1 MTRCMN
7 DVSGVGESII
17 KPYRFPIRYMTKI
30 VVALILL
37 ALVLWLSG
45 AEVVVARLTQ
55 FPLVSLGL
63 IILLLS
69 VNLWLVAFRFWRV
82 LAHFS
87 IRVPWAVASR
97 ASLAGH
103 AAGLVMISLFGQVA
117 GRQAVLRDFDVS
129 PVVNASLA
137 GYERALLAIISGTLA
152 FLGGVYLLGRY
163 MVASFFQLIPLLD
176 IVLLVLAGVV
186 FSLWL
191 GRSRFEASLSKRVL
205 TRTNLSRVA
214 WIAALTAAGQALIL
228 GSFVLGVLALRPET
242 PLLSAFAA
250 AALIS
255 FAASLPITIGGW
267 GVRELAAVF
276 VLGKL
281 GIPAADA
288 VTVSIVIGLC
298 STLVILVLTPFVLRK
313 PMSQPPIHPRPARA
327 MNTHSV
333 LEIERASAWL
343 LGMAVAVTIF
353 FQLHVALPAGVLNL
367 NLADPFAILALA
379 AVGLHAL
386 LLRQPP
392 QWRVAAFNRILL
404 LFSALLLIGFVN
416 GWMSIGVT
424 QWALAGRLLGWLVLL
439 GYLSAGYLLVANAG
453 ARGARRLSE
462 TLAAAAVVV
471 VLWQMVS
478 RVLYTQGWEVAIP
491 TPNFE
496 GYSGNRN
503 AFAFQLLA
511 VVALLLAYSRV
522 YADRAGGVLR
532 VALLLGVVLAG
543 LVWSG
548 SRAGMLAGTILLLMG
563 GLGGM
568 ASRRAIIGAVL
579 MAGLMLGGLWL
590 VQSSLVQSSLVQS
603 ALVQSALVQSAPV
616 QSAISNESS
625 NQERLETW
633 VRAFELWRQSPFIGA
648 GLGVFMAKS
657 PAWLGHPTVIHS
669 TPLWILAEFG
679 LLGLAVMGWAGWKLA
694 RFALPTAPGRTQGG
708 VVPARVALLLL
719 LAMFA
724 VFSLFHEMLYQ
735 RILWLVLGALLA
747 LPGAAVTQGRTSG
760 Q

>member
-1 MTRCMN
+1 M
-7 DVSGVGESII
+7 I
-17 KPYRFPIRYMTKI
+17 KPYRLPIIYMAKI
-30 VVALILL
+30 VVALIML

-45 AEVVVARLTQ
+45 ADVVVARLAQ

-63 IILLLS
+63 ILLLLS
-69 VNLWLVAFRFWRV
+69 ANLWLVAFRFWRV
-82 LAHFS
+82 LAHFA

-163 MVASFFQLIPLLD
+163 MVASFFQLIPLLE

-205 TRTNLSRVA
+205 TRSNLSRVA

-313 PMSQPPIHPRPARA
+313 PMSHPPPGPARA
-327 MNTHSV
+327 VNTHSV

-439 GYLSAGYLLVANAG
+439 GYLSAGYLLVANVG
-453 ARGARRLSE
+453 ARGARRLGE
-462 TLAAAAVVV
+462 TLAATAVVV
-471 VLWQMVS
+471 VLWQVVS
-478 RVLYTQGWEVAIP
+478 RVLYAQGWEVAIP

-579 MAGLMLGGLWL
+579 MAGLLLGGLWL
-590 VQSSLVQSSLVQS
+590 VQS
-603 ALVQSALVQSAPV
+603 APVQSAPV
-616 QSAISNESS
+616 QSAISGESS
-625 NQERLETW
+625 DQERLETLG
-633 VRAFELWRQSPFIGA
+633 RAFELWRQSPFIGA

-657 PAWLGHPTVIHS
+657 PGWLGHPTVIHS

-679 LLGLAVMGWAGWKLA
+679 LLGLAVMGWAGWKLV
-694 RFALPTAPGRTQGG
+694 RFALPAAPGRTQGG
-708 VVPARVALLLL
+708 AVPARAALLLL

-735 RILWLVLGALLA
+735 RMLWLVLGALLA
-747 LPGAAVTQGRTSG
+747 LPGAAVTRGGASG

>member
-1 MTRCMN
+1 M
-7 DVSGVGESII
+7 I
-17 KPYRFPIRYMTKI
+17 KPYRFPIRYTPKF
-30 VVALILL
+30 VVAVILL
-37 ALVLWLSG
+37 TLVLWLSG
-45 AEVVVARLTQ
+45 AEAIVARLPQ
-55 FPLVSLGL
+55 FPLVNLGL
-63 IILLLS
+63 ILLLLTA
-69 VNLWLVAFRFWRV
+69 NLWLVAFRFWRV

-87 IRVPWAVASR
+87 IRVPWAIASR

-103 AAGLVMISLFGQVA
+103 AAGLVMTSLFGQVA

-129 PVVNASLA
+129 PEVNASLA
-137 GYERALLAIISGTLA
+137 GYERVLLAIISGTLA
-152 FLGGVYLLGRY
+152 FLGGGYLLGQH
-163 MVASFFQLIPLLD
+163 MVASFFQMIPLLE

-186 FSLWL
+186 LSLWM

-205 TRTNLSRVA
+205 TSTNLSRVA
-214 WIAALTAAGQALIL
+214 WIVVLTTAGQALIL

-242 PLLSAFAA
+242 PLLSSFAA

-281 GIPAADA
+281 GISAADA
-288 VTVSIVIGLC
+288 VTISIVIGLC
-298 STLVILVLTPFVLRK
+298 ATVVILVLTPFVLRK
-313 PMSQPPIHPRPARA
+313 PMSQPPHDLECTV
-327 MNTHSV
+327 NTHSV

-353 FQLHVALPAGVLNL
+353 FQFHIELPAGVLNL

-379 AVGLHAL
+379 AVSLHAL
-386 LLRQPP
+386 MLRQPP
-392 QWRVAAFNRILL
+392 KWRIAEFNQILL
-404 LFSALLLIGFVN
+404 LFSVLLLIGFIV
-416 GWMSIGVT
+416 GWLKIGVT
-424 QWALAGRLLGWLVLL
+424 QWALGGRLLGWLVLL
-439 GYLSAGYLLVANAG
+439 GYLSAGYLIAVHAG
-453 ARGARRLSE
+453 ARGARRLGE
-462 TLAAAAVVV
+462 TLAATAVIV
-471 VLWQMVS
+471 VLWQVVS

-522 YADRAGGVLR
+522 YAYRAGGVLR

-548 SRAGMLAGTILLLMG
+548 SRAGMLAGIILLLMG

-568 ASRRAIIGAVL
+568 ASRRSIVGAVL
-579 MAGLMLGGLWL
+579 MACLMLGGFWL
-590 VQSSLVQSSLVQS
+590 TQSSLTQSSLMQS
-603 ALVQSALVQSAPV
+603 ALSG
-616 QSAISNESS
+616 ESS
-625 NQERLETW
+625 NQERVETW
-633 VRAFELWRQSPFIGA
+633 MRAFELWRQSPFIGA
-648 GLGVFMAKS
+648 GLGVFMAES
-657 PAWLGHPTVIHS
+657 PARLGHPTVIHS

-679 LLGLAVMGWAGWKLA
+679 LLGLAVMGWTGWKLL
-694 RFALPTAPGRTQGG
+694 RFALPAAPGRTQDG
-708 VVPARVALLLL
+708 VRPTRAALLLL
-719 LAMFA
+719 LVMFA
-724 VFSLFHEMLYQ
+724 IFSLFHEMLYQ

-747 LPGAAVTQGRTSG
+747 LSGAPVTQGRKCG